1 MIEEQEDKQQ
11 QSQVDLFLETYIQCL
26 NVCSWL
32 FSGVRTSGSCLL
44 ALIYS
49 SSITD
54 VSAVIYE
61 LRGEG
66 GGKIETWL
74 EVASDH
80 MVGSLWVSV

>member
-11 QSQVDLFLETYIQCL
+11 QNKVDLFLETYIQCL

-32 FSGVRTSGSCLL
+32 FSSVRTLESCLL

-54 VSAVIYE
+54 VSAVIYD
-61 LRGEG
+61 LRREGE
-66 GGKIETWL
+66 GKIETWL
-74 EVASDH
+74 ELA
-80 MVGSLWVSV
+80 